1 MMKHSITRA
10 AMVIAGMS
18 AVLAL
23 AVPASASTHHRNVT
37 VRFASCRSSGQFAA
51 CSASGSVNHPIR
63 IKVHVKASPNQRVSG
78 NWSMVCSK
86 GTGAASTSG
95 TVSGLTPRVKE
106 LRMPFANPDSCD
118 VAAIASLNGSGS
130 IHVYLTARVP

>member
-78 NWSMVCSK
+78 NWAMTCTR
-86 GTGAASTSG
+86 GTSVGSTSG
-95 TVSGLTPRVKE
+95 TVSGLTTRVKE
-106 LRMPFANPDSCD
+106 LRMPFANPDSCSVD
-118 VAAIASLNGSGS
+118 AVVGLDNGGS

>member
-1 MMKHSITRA
+1 MIKLIR
-10 AMVIAGMS
+10 VIALITCVG
-18 AVLAL
+18 AVLAV
-23 AVPASASTHHRNVT
+23 AVPASGSTQRRNTT
-37 VRFASCRSSGQFAA
+37 VRFASCRSSGEFAA

-78 NWSMVCSK
+78 DWAMTCTR
-86 GTGAASTSG
+86 GTSVGSSSG

-106 LRMPFANPDSCD
+106 LRMPFANPGSCSVD
-118 VAAIASLNGSGS
+118 ATVGLDNGGS